1 MAKVL
6 GIGGVFF
13 KSKDTEAIGQWY
25 KTWLGFEIEPSF
37 GGSVFF
43 PGNLPANAYT
53 VWSPF
58 KADTD
63 YFAPSANTY
72 MINLIVDDV
81 AAALAQVNEGGATLV
96 GELESSEYGDFG
108 WFMDPDGN
116 KVELWKPA
124 AEMPTS

>member
-6 GIGGVFF
+6 GVGGVFF
-13 KSKDTEAIGQWY
+13 KSKDTQAIGEWY
-25 KTWLGFEIEPSF
+25 KTWLGFEINPGF

-43 PGNLPANAYT
+43 PGSLPEGAYT

-58 KADTD
+58 NADTD
-63 YFAPSANTY
+63 YFEPSANTY

-81 AAALAQVNEGGATLV
+81 AAALAQVKEGGATLV
-96 GELESSEYGDFG
+96 GEPETLEYGEFG
-108 WFMDPDGN
+108 WFLDPDGN

-124 AEMPTS
+124 AEPPAS